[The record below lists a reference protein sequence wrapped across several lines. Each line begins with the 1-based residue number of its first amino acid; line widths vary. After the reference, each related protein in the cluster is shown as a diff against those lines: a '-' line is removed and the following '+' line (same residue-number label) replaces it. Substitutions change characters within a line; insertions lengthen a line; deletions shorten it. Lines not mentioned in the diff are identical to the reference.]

1 MRESCDMS
9 VRWTQGECRAGTSS
23 SAPGKGEEGLMDGAG
38 LYHGTSEVKL
48 DKLEEYRSPRTL
60 SSWAFNPECLNG
72 VVPMEEI

>member
-1 MRESCDMS
+1 MS

-48 DKLEEYRSPRTL
+48 DGRVQVSKDLKQL
-60 SSWAFNPECLNG
+60 GL
-72 VVPMEEI
+72 